1 MTLRWGNH
9 LKHGGATAARGHA
22 GVSARIKVGARL
34 LRGCRSATSHLY
46 SVPRPAGAI
55 GRKDPRHDL
64 KTCSLSQPDGRF
76 GEAQEWR
83 AEADHARRND
93 SGANRAA

>member
-1 MTLRWGNH
+1 MTPRWAAH
-9 LKHGGATAARGHA
+9 LKHWATAAREHD

-34 LRGCRSATSHLY
+34 LSGCRSATSHLY
-46 SVPRPAGAI
+46 SVSRPAGAI

-64 KTCSLSQPDGRF
+64 RTCSLSQSDERF
-76 GEAQEWR
+76 EEAQEWR
-83 AEADHARRND
+83 AEDDHAHRND